1 MSQKSEN
8 DNFITGAPAPK
19 ISIFE
24 NGAKT
29 EEFDDETRVYLTVE
43 EDCAIR
49 GNALE
54 AARVAANSHLRKE
67 VGPEHYHLKVK
78 VYPHHVL
85 RYHPLAGVAQADRY
99 YEGMRKPF
107 GRPTGRAALVDEDQE
122 VLFVRIGDADLLLAL
137 VKGEGAE
144 VLGLDGS
151 DRKLHLLGLG
161 LRIDQSDRGT
171 EKLLGVVIRIGRV
184 NSVANFQLM
193 DPIHP
198 ESP

>member
-24 NGAKT
+24 NGEKHA
-29 EEFDDETRVYLTVE
+29 EFPDEKRVYLSVE
-43 EDCAIR
+43 EDAAIR

-67 VGPEHYHLKVK
+67 LGPEYYHLKVK

-122 VLFVRIGDADLLLAL
+122 IIYVRVSGDDYQAAKKALRRARDKLPVTGRVKVSDAD
-137 VKGEGAE
+137 K
-144 VLGLDGS
+144 
-151 DRKLHLLGLG
+151 
-161 LRIDQSDRGT
+161 
-171 EKLLGVVIRIGRV
+171 
-184 NSVANFQLM
+184 
-193 DPIHP
+193 
-198 ESP
+198 

>member
-1 MSQKSEN
+1 MGLRPARIYRDQPGQPYTRMSEKKE
-8 DNFITGAPAPK
+8 DNFISGAPAPK

-24 NGAKT
+24 NGNKT
-29 EEFDDETRVYLTVE
+29 GEFDDERRVVLRVE

-67 VGPEHYHLKVK
+67 LGIEDYHLKVK

-85 RYHPLAGVAQADRY
+85 RHHPLAGVAQADRY

-122 VLFVRIGDADLLLAL
+122 IIFARVAGTNAQKGRKALERAGDKIPVGFRVRM
-137 VKGEGAE
+137 EE
-144 VLGLDGS
+144 
-151 DRKLHLLGLG
+151 
-161 LRIDQSDRGT
+161 
-171 EKLLGVVIRIGRV
+171 
-184 NSVANFQLM
+184 
-193 DPIHP
+193 
-198 ESP
+198 